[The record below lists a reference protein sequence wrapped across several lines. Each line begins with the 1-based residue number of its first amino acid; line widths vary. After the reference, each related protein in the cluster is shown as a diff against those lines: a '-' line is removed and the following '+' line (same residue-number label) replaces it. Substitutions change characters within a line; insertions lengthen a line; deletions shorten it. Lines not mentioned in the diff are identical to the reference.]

1 MDDFYVKGP
10 ECLYVTKLRNKILK
24 FPLEDVILF
33 CAIRVIYG
41 KVIGV
46 LIYLTN
52 QVTRFKFSLS
62 MG

>member
-24 FPLEDVILF
+24 FSLEDVISF

-41 KVIGV
+41 KVMS
-46 LIYLTN
+46 LNLLN
-52 QVTRFKFSLS
+52 KSVTRFKF
-62 MG
+62 